1 MSVFVVK
8 VSVVTVVVAVVVV
21 VVMVVVTVVDVVIS
35 EHFMNPSGHSSAVL
49 SANGRHKPEARRM
62 HGPLPNAQF
71 VHCSGSTVTVA
82 IVVVDET
89 VDVVDVNDVVV
100 VNVNVVGGSVI
111 TGIVVDVVSAHR
123 VYPSVHTSVP
133 PSTPT
138 LQNPA
143 LFLQGPLPRL
153 HSVHMRSSS
162 IVVVVVVVSSRQ
174 SISLTLQLSF
184 TGSGG

>member
-1 MSVFVVK
+1 MSVFVVT
-8 VSVVTVVVAVVVV
+8 VSVVTVTVVLV
-21 VVMVVVTVVDVVIS
+21 VVVTVVDVVIS
-35 EHFMNPSGHSSAVL
+35 EHFMNPSGQVL
-49 SANGRHKPEARRM
+49 SLSNALQNVPMEPSALTLM

>member
-1 MSVFVVK
+1 VPSSTRDRSLVYLTAHARLAYRLVPALQSVKEPRVGLPLSSAASPLE
-8 VSVVTVVVAVVVV
+8 VSVPDLHSAKVCRP
-21 VVMVVVTVVDVVIS
+21 VD
-35 EHFMNPSGHSSAVL
+35 P
-49 SANGRHKPEARRM
+49 
-62 HGPLPNAQF
+62 Q
-71 VHCSGSTVTVA
+71 CSGSTVTVA